1 MKWLS
6 RAILCKHYLI
16 IIVTIAECDSN
27 NVYTTH
33 TPSSSF
39 KPDINFNKKVED
51 DKVVLVQMTDVGH
64 DDGYN

>member
-6 RAILCKHYLI
+6 RAILCKHYSI
-16 IIVTIAECDSN
+16 IIVIIAECDSN
-27 NVYTTH
+27 NAYTTH

-39 KPDINFNKKVED
+39 KSDINSNKKVED